1 MKWSDILPE
10 RVLQLGDTLANR
22 AESERKNRFQIYPA
36 QNDIFKALTLT
47 PPDKVK
53 VIIIGQD
60 PYHTPGQANGLA
72 FSVTNGHPIQPSL
85 QNIFEELRSDLGIPE
100 PTTTDLTPWAEQGVL
115 LLNTILTVYAHQAN
129 SCQDWGWQTF
139 TTHVVK
145 QALGLPNPIVIMAW
159 GRNAQDIVAASIKD
173 SMNKDNKLVLISS
186 HPSPFSAAKIT
197 KNAPAFLGSR
207 PFSKANEFLTAQG
220 QSPIDW
226 KLP

>member
-36 QNDIFKALTLT
+36 QDDIFKALTLT
-47 PPDKVK
+47 PPDEVK

-72 FSVTNGHPIQPSL
+72 FSVTNGQPIQPSL
-85 QNIFEELRSDLGIPE
+85 QNIFKELKSDLDIPE

-173 SMNKDNKLVLISS
+173 SMNKDNKLVLVSS
-186 HPSPFSAAKIT
+186 HPSPFSAAKAT
-197 KNAPAFLGSR
+197 KRAPAFLGSR

-220 QSPIDW
+220 QSPINW

>member
-22 AESERKNRFQIYPA
+22 AELERKNRFQIYPA
-36 QNDIFKALTLT
+36 QDDIFKALTLT

-72 FSVTNGHPIQPSL
+72 FSVTNGQPIQPSL
-85 QNIFEELRSDLGIPE
+85 QNIFKELKSDLDIPE

-139 TTHVVK
+139 TAHIIK
-145 QALGLPNPIVIMAW
+145 QTLELPNPIVVMAW
-159 GRNAQDIVAASIKD
+159 GRNAQDIVASFVIN
-173 SMNKDNKLVLISS
+173 SMNNNKLALMSS
-186 HPSPFSAAKIT
+186 HPSPFSAAKTT
-197 KNAPAFLGSR
+197 KRAPAFLGSR